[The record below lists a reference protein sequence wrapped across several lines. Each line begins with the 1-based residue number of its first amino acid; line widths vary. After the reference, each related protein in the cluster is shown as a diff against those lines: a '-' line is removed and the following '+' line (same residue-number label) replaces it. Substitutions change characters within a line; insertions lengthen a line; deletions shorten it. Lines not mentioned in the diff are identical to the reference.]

1 MAKKDETL
9 VNEEVELDLWS
20 NDMMNDIL
28 EEENKKKAELEKK
41 EEELNVDLTSDEE
54 LFSWVE
60 IEKKEVKED
69 KVVDADEEIEWL
81 EEDIDYSSEDD
92 EESVNMLDLDVK
104 KWTSQRVWD
113 TIKTVTKKWKVTYS
127 IDVTENT
134 YKMFFKLKELLI
146 EQAKKVWDISADINN
161 DKIIATMLLAMLEEF
176 SPDEN

>member
-1 MAKKDETL
+1 
-9 VNEEVELDLWS
+9 
-20 NDMMNDIL
+20 
-28 EEENKKKAELEKK
+28 
-41 EEELNVDLTSDEE
+41 
-54 LFSWVE
+54 
-60 IEKKEVKED
+60 
-69 KVVDADEEIEWL
+69 
-81 EEDIDYSSEDD
+81 
-92 EESVNMLDLDVK
+92 MLDLDVK

-113 TIKTVTKKWKVTYS
+113 TVKTVTKKWKVTYS